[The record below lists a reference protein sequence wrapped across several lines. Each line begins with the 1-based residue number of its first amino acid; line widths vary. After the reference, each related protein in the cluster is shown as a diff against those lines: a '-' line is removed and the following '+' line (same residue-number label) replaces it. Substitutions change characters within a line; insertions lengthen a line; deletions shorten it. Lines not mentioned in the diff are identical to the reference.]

1 MTYTIATHKET
12 AETRLFRVNPTY
24 NVMQIWDGKK
34 WENYGLFSWYYKVTG
49 YLRVKDGTPP
59 Q

>member
-12 AETRLFRVNPTY
+12 IETRLFRVNPTY

-49 YLRVKDGTPP
+49 YLKIKEK
-59 Q
+59 